1 MKLALVRQRYNPYGG
16 AERFV
21 ERAVSALADL
31 GVSVTVV
38 ARDWTAAPSA
48 DMTLL
53 SCNPFYFG
61 RRWRDRSFAQ
71 AVCHTLSRQSFDLVQ
86 SHERLSC
93 CDVYR
98 AGDGVHAQWLANRA
112 RLRSDWQ
119 AALLAYSPYHRAL
132 LQAEREMY
140 ASPRLRAV
148 ICNSRMVAEE
158 VAHWYQVPQHKL
170 RLIYNGI
177 DLQSFHPGLCQQHAQ
192 SIRAAHAI
200 PAQAPLL
207 LFVGA
212 GFERKGVARLLQA
225 LALLQTS
232 ASVATDRAPRLVVV
246 GADKSLPAMQ
256 RLTQRLG
263 LAARVLFTGGLPDVR
278 PWYGAADCLV
288 LPTLY
293 DPFPNA
299 ALEALASGV
308 PVITSRQCGAAELLM
323 QAAAAGEPCGAVCD
337 ALDVPALAALMD
349 QPREHWLAQRAAAR
363 HLAEGY
369 GLPAMA
375 AQLAALYRELLGR

>member
-38 ARDWTAAPSA
+38 ARDWTATPSA

-53 SCNPFYFG
+53 RCNPFYFG

-119 AALLAYSPYHRAL
+119 APLLVYSPYHRAL
-132 LQAEREMY
+132 LQAEREMF

-158 VAHWYQVPQHKL
+158 IAHWYQVPQHKL

-177 DLQSFHPGLCQQHAQ
+177 DLQSFHPGLRQQHAQ

-212 GFERKGVARLLQA
+212 GFERKGVPRLLQA
-225 LALLQTS
+225 LALLQSS
-232 ASVATDRAPRLVVV
+232 AGVATDQVPRLVVV

-256 RLTQRLG
+256 RLTQQLG

-299 ALEALASGV
+299 ALEALACGV

-337 ALDVPALAALMD
+337 AMDVPALAALMD

-363 HLAEGY
+363 RLAEGY
-369 GLPAMA
+369 GLPEMA

>member
-38 ARDWTAAPSA
+38 ARDWTATPSA

-53 SCNPFYFG
+53 RCNPFYFG

-232 ASVATDRAPRLVVV
+232 ASVATDQAPRLVVV